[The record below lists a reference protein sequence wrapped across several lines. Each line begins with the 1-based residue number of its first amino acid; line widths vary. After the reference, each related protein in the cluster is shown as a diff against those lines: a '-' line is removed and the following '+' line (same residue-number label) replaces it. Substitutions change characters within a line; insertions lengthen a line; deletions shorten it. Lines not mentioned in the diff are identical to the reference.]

1 VTVTDNMIIDVLGYQ
16 SVAALLKQIQGAF
29 WPKLNFEI
37 AEIASLADSTTVKLL
52 VTT

>member
-37 AEIASLADSTTVKLL
+37 AEIASLADSTIKLL